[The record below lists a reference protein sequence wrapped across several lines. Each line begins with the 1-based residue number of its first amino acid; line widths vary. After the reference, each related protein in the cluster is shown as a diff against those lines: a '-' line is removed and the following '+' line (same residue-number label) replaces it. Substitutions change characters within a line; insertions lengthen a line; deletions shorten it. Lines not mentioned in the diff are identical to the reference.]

1 MRISVTL
8 NIRQNLNILR
18 DALWGGGE
26 SNLALLSKILR
37 FLGGVHLHR
46 EIDIR
51 DEFGKSIQFFQ

>member
-8 NIRQNLNILR
+8 NIWQNLNILR

-26 SNLALLSKILR
+26 SNPALLSKILR
-37 FLGGVHLHR
+37 FLGGVHLHK

-51 DEFGKSIQFFQ
+51 DVML